1 MIRTNIKDISEQEE
15 KSPKGKYHAF
25 MKEISVALGR
35 QPRSL
40 DLARRHPFDVTVVRI
55 PPGKAFG
62 LYHTH
67 AAQWEFYVVIA
78 GLGSVRHEGGVTEVR
93 PGDAFVFAP
102 SEAHQLM
109 NGGTEDFVYYVI
121 ADNPLS
127 DSCYYPDSQKWL
139 VIQPEKD
146 TLLKG
151 REVEYYEGEE

>member
-1 MIRTNIKDISEQEE
+1 MIRINIKDISEQEE

-25 MKEISVALGR
+25 MKEISIALGR

-78 GLGSVRHEGGVTEVR
+78 GMGNVRHEGGVTEVR

-102 SEAHQLM
+102 REAHQLM

-139 VIQPEKD
+139 VIQPTKD

>member
-1 MIRTNIKDISEQEE
+1 MNRINIKDISEQEE
-15 KSPKGKYHAF
+15 RSPKGKYHAF

-109 NGGTEDFVYYVI
+109 NGGTADFVYCVM
-121 ADNPLS
+121 ADNRSAAP
-127 DSCYYPDSQKWL
+127 CNFPIGKNWL
-139 VIQPEKD
+139 VTKQKK
-146 TLLKG
+146 TSG
-151 REVEYYEGEE
+151 